1 MKCSNLFLNRT
12 HHMTNSL
19 LLLNSQLMLS
29 TSYGNKWTNHRQ
41 RSHVLTAV
49 EDQQTAQQQHKPE
62 SWGHRQPGI
71 PLSTPLPKGRSHQSQ
86 SQFSSQISLQ
96 SGSYRQQ
103 LFTLRRSSQSC
114 LASQKRGR
122 NGANVSAR
130 STEMRQ
136 QMKKILFAML
146 CRSYAMC

>member
-1 MKCSNLFLNRT
+1 MFKPLFKSNSSYDKLIIAAEHT
-12 HHMTNSL
+12 STI
-19 LLLNSQLMLS
+19 LS
-29 TSYGNKWTNHRQ
+29 TSYGNKWTTHRQ
-41 RSHVLTAV
+41 KSNVLTAV

-62 SWGHRQPGI
+62 SWGHRQPRI
-71 PLSTPLPKGRSHQSQ
+71 PLSTPVPKGRSHQSQ

-114 LASQKRGR
+114 LAWQKRGR

-130 STEMRQ
+130 STGMRQ

-146 CRSYAMC
+146 CRS

>member
-1 MKCSNLFLNRT
+1 MFKPLFKSNSSYDKLIIAAEHT
-12 HHMTNSL
+12 STI
-19 LLLNSQLMLS
+19 LS
-29 TSYGNKWTNHRQ
+29 TSYGNKWTTHKQ
-41 RSHVLTAV
+41 KSHVLTAV
-49 EDQQTAQQQHKPE
+49 EDQQTAQQHKPE
-62 SWGHRQPGI
+62 SWGHRQPRI
-71 PLSTPLPKGRSHQSQ
+71 PLSTPLPKGRSHRSQ

-114 LASQKRGR
+114 LAGQKRGR

-130 STEMRQ
+130 STGMRQ

-146 CRSYAMC
+146 CRS